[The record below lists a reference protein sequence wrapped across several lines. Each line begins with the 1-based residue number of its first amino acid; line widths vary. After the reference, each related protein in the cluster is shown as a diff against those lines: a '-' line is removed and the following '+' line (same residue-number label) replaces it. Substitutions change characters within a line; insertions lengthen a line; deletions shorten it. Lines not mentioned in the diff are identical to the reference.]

1 MCFWFTEALKLKCP
15 GVLLM
20 RSISVSVCTVLIVII
35 AFASRADVSV
45 APVPN
50 QGPDV
55 SRLVPSDI
63 SFATPLVQSL
73 SDSGWSI
80 QAVRHSKFNGG
91 VLWTTKAALVK
102 TDKGILE
109 VAFYDKVAE
118 VEQVQIREEPDSTP
132 TEHKYTVTR
141 ANESHLF
148 GGRFPVYF
156 TKYRTM
162 LIVTYDGK
170 LNEAIKRFVADQI
183 RSGSGRT

>member
-1 MCFWFTEALKLKCP
+1 MCFSFTEVLELKCS
-15 GVLLM
+15 GVILM
-20 RSISVSVCTVLIVII
+20 RSISLCAVLFLILII
-35 AFASRADVSV
+35 AFASRANVVV

-73 SDSGWSI
+73 SDSGWFI
-80 QAVRHSKFNGG
+80 RAVRHSKFNGG
-91 VLWTTKAALVK
+91 VLWSTKAAWVQ

-109 VAFYDKVAE
+109 VVFYDKVAD
-118 VEQVQIREEPDSTP
+118 VEQIQIREEPDSTP
-132 TEHKYTVTR
+132 TDHKFTVTR

-170 LNEAIKRFVADQI
+170 LHDAINRFVADQI